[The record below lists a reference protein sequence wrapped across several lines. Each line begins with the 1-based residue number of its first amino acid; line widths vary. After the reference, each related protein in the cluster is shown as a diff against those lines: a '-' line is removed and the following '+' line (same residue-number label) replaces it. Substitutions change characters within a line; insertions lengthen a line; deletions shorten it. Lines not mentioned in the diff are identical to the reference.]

1 VEPLFGNGATRVPN
15 QEKLF
20 KASTAVT
27 YRDNTGNVL
36 EILLP
41 NWEIKQAEFRCGASN
56 PFGLQLEQ

>member
-20 KASTAVT
+20 KLSTTVT
-27 YRDNTGNVL
+27 YRDKTENMQ

-41 NWEIKQAEFRCGASN
+41 NWEIKQAEFRGVASN
-56 PFGLQLEQ
+56 PFRLQVEQ